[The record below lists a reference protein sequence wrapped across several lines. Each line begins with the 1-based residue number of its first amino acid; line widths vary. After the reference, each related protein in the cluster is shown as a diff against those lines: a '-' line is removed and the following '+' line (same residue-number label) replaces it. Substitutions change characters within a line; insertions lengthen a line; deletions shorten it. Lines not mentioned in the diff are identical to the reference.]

1 MAGKRS
7 YSEACGVARALDTVG
22 ERWALM
28 VVREML
34 LGPKRFTDIRAGL
47 PGLSPDVLAQRLKE
61 LEAAGVVRKRTL
73 PPPAASKVY
82 ELTPAGQALEPVL
95 IALCRWGGANAP
107 PPLEGQGM
115 SFDAHLVSLRT
126 LFEPQL
132 AEGLETTV
140 QLVLGDERF
149 RARVAGGELE
159 LERGEEPEAEVTI
172 ETDAGTLI
180 DIAHG
185 RLELSDALAA
195 DRIEITGDEDKAA
208 LFLGLFPLPAPA

>member
-1 MAGKRS
+1 MASKRS
-7 YSEACGVARALDTVG
+7 YSEACGVARALDIVG

-34 LGPKRFTDIRAGL
+34 LGPKRFTDIRTGL
-47 PGLSPDVLAQRLKE
+47 PGLSPDVLAQRLRE
-61 LEAAGVVRKRTL
+61 LEAAGVVRKRKL
-73 PPPAASKVY
+73 PPPAASQVY
-82 ELTPAGQALEPVL
+82 ELTPAGRALEPVL
-95 IALCRWGGANAP
+95 IALGRWGGANAP
-107 PPLEGQGM
+107 PPLPGQGM

-132 AEGLETTV
+132 AEGLDTAV

-149 RARVAGGELE
+149 RAKVSGGELE
-159 LERGEEPEAEVTI
+159 LERGEEPSPAVTI

-195 DRIEITGDEDKAA
+195 DRIEISGDEDAGA
-208 LFLGLFPLPAPA
+208 RFLGLFPLPAPA